1 MKSELPT
8 QEILLR
14 RSLPVVVNS
23 FNQYTYLK
31 NLLEK
36 LESDGFRNFMI
47 VDNNSTYAPLL
58 SYYDELNKSGKAAVI
73 LYGENKGPHF
83 FHMKGVY
90 KLFGSLPHIYTD
102 PDLDYDFLAPTF
114 LTELMTVSEKYS
126 MFKVGPA
133 LQIPHSYEI
142 DEMMYCDQDG
152 VRWGIA
158 DWESRYWKE
167 QVDEGLFYPGHID
180 TTFHLFNPTYFKVGS
195 DLIDG
200 IRIGKDGFIF
210 KHLPWYK
217 NKISP
222 KDESDF
228 YANHVTEKSSWKSS
242 RL

>member
-8 QEILLR
+8 QELLLR
-14 RSLPVVVNS
+14 RSLPVVINS
-23 FNQYTYLK
+23 FNQFTYLK

-47 VDNNSTYAPLL
+47 VDNHSTYEPLL
-58 SYYDELNKSGKAAVI
+58 AYYDQLNMSGRATII

-90 KLFGSLPHIYTD
+90 KLFGSLPHLFTD
-102 PDLDYDFLAPTF
+102 PDLDYASLAPTF

-133 LQIPHSYEI
+133 LEIPSLAEV
-142 DEMMYCDQDG
+142 DSTMYCIQDG
-152 VRWGIA
+152 IKWSIA
-158 DWESRYWKE
+158 DWEARYWKE
-167 QVDEGLFYPGHID
+167 QIDKDLYYPGHLD
-180 TTFHLFNPTYFKVGS
+180 TTFHLFNPTYFKIGS

-200 IRIGKDGFIF
+200 IRVGKPGFIF

-217 NKISP
+217 HKQVPDQELIYYSRCA
-222 KDESDF
+222 S
-228 YANHVTEKSSWKSS
+228 EKNSWKSN
-242 RL
+242 